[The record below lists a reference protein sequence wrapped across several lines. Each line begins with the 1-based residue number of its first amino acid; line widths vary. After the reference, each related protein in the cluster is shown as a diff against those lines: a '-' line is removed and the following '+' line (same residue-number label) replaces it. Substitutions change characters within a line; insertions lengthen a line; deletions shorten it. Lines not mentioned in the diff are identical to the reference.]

1 MKKATKGEYGYF
13 ANERRRRLILTLLFA
28 AIPAVIFI
36 VGFVVTGTGKNL
48 LSVAALVMV
57 IPFAMSFTGFVTV
70 MTKKS
75 ISKEEYETILPHTE
89 GLLMAYELYI
99 THEKAS
105 TFIDAAAICGNNV
118 IGLVTEKRG
127 DPAFTREYMEKT
139 LRGAGFS
146 GISVKLMTDTGKFLE
161 RLDGMAAH
169 ADSLRE
175 GLKYKPDARYPDYS
189 REELIWVTLLEI
201 SF

>member
-13 ANERRRRLILTLLFA
+13 ANERKKRLLLTVLFA
-28 AIPAVIFI
+28 LVPAAIFI
-36 VGFVVTGTGKNL
+36 AGLVLTGSEKSL
-48 LSVAALVMV
+48 FSIIAIVMV

-75 ISKEEYETILPHTE
+75 IAKEEYEKILPHTE
-89 GLLMAYELYI
+89 GLLMVYELYV

-105 TFIDAAAICGNNV
+105 TFVDAAAICGNNV
-118 IGLVTEKRG
+118 VGLVTDKKG
-127 DPAFTREYMEKT
+127 DPSFTREYMEKT

-146 GISVKLMTDTGKFLE
+146 GISVKLMTDVDKFCE
-161 RLDGMAAH
+161 RLDGMSAH

-175 GLKYKPDARYPDYS
+175 GLKYKPDARYPDYN

>member
-1 MKKATKGEYGYF
+1 M
-13 ANERRRRLILTLLFA
+13 
-28 AIPAVIFI
+28 
-36 VGFVVTGTGKNL
+36 
-48 LSVAALVMV
+48 
-57 IPFAMSFTGFVTV
+57 
-70 MTKKS
+70 
-75 ISKEEYETILPHTE
+75 
-89 GLLMAYELYI
+89 
-99 THEKAS
+99 
-105 TFIDAAAICGNNV
+105 
-118 IGLVTEKRG
+118 IGLVTDKKG

>member
-13 ANERRRRLILTLLFA
+13 AKERKSRLILTLLFA
-28 AIPAVIFI
+28 AIPVVIFLI
-36 VGFVVTGTGKNL
+36 GFMMTGTEKNL

-57 IPFAMSFTGFVTV
+57 IPFAMSFTGFVTA

-75 ISKEEYETILPHTE
+75 IPEDEYRIILPHTE
-89 GLLMAYELYI
+89 GLLMAYELYV

-118 IGLVTEKRG
+118 IGLVTDKKG
-127 DPAFTREYMEKT
+127 DPVFTREYVEKT

-146 GISVKLMTDTGKFLE
+146 GISVKLMTDVGKFCE

-175 GLKYKPDARYPDYS
+175 GLKYKPDARYPDYT
-189 REELIWVTLLEI
+189 REELVWVTLLEI

>member
-13 ANERRRRLILTLLFA
+13 AGERKRRLLLTLIFA
-28 AIPAVIFI
+28 LIPAIIFLA
-36 VGFVVTGTGKNL
+36 GFLLTGTEKNFF
-48 LSVAALVMV
+48 SVSALVMV
-57 IPFAMSFTGFVTV
+57 IPFAMFFTGFVTV

-75 ISKEEYETILPHTE
+75 IPQDEYERILPHTE
-89 GLLMAYELYI
+89 GLLMAYELYV

-105 TFIDAAAICGNNV
+105 TFVDAVAICGNNV
-118 IGLVTEKRG
+118 IGLVTDKKG
-127 DPAFTREYMEKT
+127 DPAFTREYVEKT

-146 GISVKLMTDTGKFLE
+146 GISVKLMTDENKFLE

-175 GLKYKPDARYPDYS
+175 GLKYRPDARYPDYS